1 MSPQVL
7 KNIYTLPTKWPQEEL
22 AAYLLGLTFS
32 SPLYAISICQVVLY
46 FRTYRH
52 DPLYLKRTVAILMS
66 VSLDGTHAL
75 AKLPPFRSSMDSIRF
90 VFLAHTVY
98 SSFVTLNDVLH
109 HVARPVTCRENHVR
123 ESTLMIVEFLGVCF
137 SQRMSTF
144 ISHFATPKTSLS
156 CIVQSAYV
164 MRIWRLSNRNRLLAG
179 VIMLLTLCEF
189 GSSLSVTGGLVF
201 EATGQGLGLCSFGGP
216 FETEQTSTTLNT
228 IYKSAKVSRYS
239 QLCASLVSDV
249 LITLSMIYY
258 LKGGLKE
265 TNLFGTKSIISLL
278 ISYTLTIGL
287 VTSILSIT
295 ALAIFAAAATQVH
308 FPAIHF
314 MISNVY
320 VNSFLA
326 RYFEVKL
333 MAPYSLLIASDYRSL
348 NWRMGLREA
357 GQGSDL
363 LSMQGSLAFTRE
375 RARA

>member
-1 MSPQVL
+1 MSHLSMSPQVL

-22 AAYLLGLTFS
+22 AAYLLGLAFS
-32 SPLYAISICQVVLY
+32 SPLYAISICQAVLY

-52 DPLYLKRTVAILMS
+52 DPRYLKRTVAVLI
-66 VSLDGTHAL
+66 
-75 AKLPPFRSSMDSIRF
+75 SMDSIRF

-98 SSFVTLNDVLH
+98 SSFATLNDVLH
-109 HVARPVTCRENHVR
+109 HVARPITCRENHNR
-123 ESTLMIVEFLGVCF
+123 EITLMIVEFLG
-137 SQRMSTF
+137 
-144 ISHFATPKTSLS
+144 TSLS
-156 CIVQSAYV
+156 CVVQSAYV
-164 MRIWRLSNRNRLLAG
+164 MRIWRLSNRNKLLAA
-179 VIMLLTLCEF
+179 VIMLPTLCEF

-201 EATGQGLGLCSFGGP
+201 EAKGQGLGLCSFGGP
-216 FETEQTSTTLNT
+216 FETGQSSRVLNT
-228 IYKSAKVSRYS
+228 IYEVSRYS
-239 QLCASLVSDV
+239 QLCAGLVSDV

-258 LKGGLKE
+258 LKSGLKE

-314 MISNVY
+314 MIANVY

-326 RYFEVKL
+326 
-333 MAPYSLLIASDYRSL
+333 SL

-363 LSMQGSLAFTRE
+363 LSTQDSLAFTRE
-375 RARA
+375 RVYA